1 MPLINRAF
9 RWRNWKRGQ
18 PTTTIIKG
26 ASTTFNGLPNS
37 SQTATTHTHKKVIQ
51 FPSARMLLLLLP
63 VCHIRLF
70 PFSLLLLLPPRFYPS
85 SREALRPA
93 KKKRKTRPTIRS
105 VPLFPSRSLLTP
117 THAVEILPKKKRNAG
132 EFFVFPWTG
141 ESPFDESFQCQRR
154 NDRNSATWFWPDQ
167 FRNRHHPVTSK

>member
-93 KKKRKTRPTIRS
+93 KKKENSANNPLRSSFSFTIIVNSHTRSRDIAKKKETRRWIFRVSLDGRKPIRWKFS
-105 VPLFPSRSLLTP
+105 VPAEKRLKFRHLILTGSIP
-117 THAVEILPKKKRNAG
+117 ESSSSSDIKK
-132 EFFVFPWTG
+132 
-141 ESPFDESFQCQRR
+141 
-154 NDRNSATWFWPDQ
+154 
-167 FRNRHHPVTSK
+167 